1 MAHLNMHAGTEM
13 TRRNAVKGA
22 ALAGAAALV
31 PMAAAHAEEA
41 SQGYT
46 FADTVAWDNEYDV
59 VVLGMGMAG
68 MAAALSASKAGASVL
83 RCEKASEGHAGGNS
97 KICAQFF
104 IWGNNDAD
112 AMREYFT
119 AMAADRQIPDDV
131 LNVMAEGVANMAET
145 LAERYGFNQDEYVDF
160 TDFGFY
166 LSPEYPE
173 FAGSD
178 KLSFMTAHKGYG
190 DSFVY
195 QTLKRLVAQD
205 ANIDVWYESPA
216 TELFQDPMSKA
227 VVGVSVE
234 RAGGVRNVR
243 ALNGVCVC
251 TGGFENDREMAQH
264 YCDLVNYAVC
274 GGLYNTGDGVK
285 MCQKVGA
292 RLWHMTAYEGD
303 CQNALAGISFDT
315 EWGTRANMVRLGDN
329 YEMSSGAV
337 MLVGTWGKRFC
348 DESVKTRHGH
358 IPNGNGIWEHP
369 DFSQRTWLVWDETQ
383 NELIE
388 GAGLIPEVFAADV
401 LSFASI
407 EELAAAI
414 ETPADTLAQTI
425 ENFNKFAN
433 EGVDWE
439 FGRNPETMRAFDG
452 KGYYAVRVKQAILN
466 TQGGPERNGEAEVL
480 DLDGNPIP
488 HLYSAGELGGFTT
501 CMYQGGANTSECYIF
516 GHIAGANAA
525 QAKDPLP
532 AYTLAPAVESNPAHL
547 GEENDLV
554 LTEDEAGVDAN
565 GLLTG
570 SSNSGMGGKVSVTV
584 TLDADGKISKVE
596 VTRESETEGIGSK
609 AIEAMPAEFVGCS
622 TAEEID
628 ALDTVSGATVT
639 SNALKEA
646 VKAAMGL

>member
-1 MAHLNMHAGTEM
+1 MAHLSMHAGTEM

-22 ALAGAAALV
+22 ALASAAALV
-31 PMAAAHAEEA
+31 PMAAAHAEEG
-41 SQGYT
+41 SEGYT
-46 FADTVAWDNEYDV
+46 FADTIAWDSEYDV

-83 RCEKASEGHAGGNS
+83 LCEKASEGHAGGNS

-104 IWGNNDAD
+104 IWGHDDPD
-112 AMREYFT
+112 AMRAYFT
-119 AMAADRQIPDDV
+119 AMAADRQIPEDV
-131 LNVMAEGVANMAET
+131 LDVMAEGVASMAET

-173 FAGSD
+173 FEGSD
-178 KLSFMTAHKGYG
+178 KLSFMTAHQGIG
-190 DSFVY
+190 DSFIY

-216 TELFQDPMSKA
+216 ADLFQDPESKA
-227 VVGVSVE
+227 VIGVEVQ
-234 RAGGVRNVR
+234 RGGMARNVR

-251 TGGFENDREMAQH
+251 TGGFESDREMAQH
-264 YCDLVNYAVC
+264 YCDLVDYAVV
-274 GGLYNTGDGVK
+274 GGLLNTGDGIK
-285 MCQKVGA
+285 MCQKAGA
-292 RLWHMTAYEGD
+292 RLWHMNAYERD
-303 CQNALAGISFDT
+303 CQNALAAVAFNT
-315 EWGTRANMVRLGDN
+315 EWGQRANMVNLGDN

-337 MLVGTWGKRFC
+337 ILVGSQGARFC
-348 DESVKTRHGH
+348 NESEKTRHGH
-358 IPNGNGIWEHP
+358 MSDGNGIWENP
-369 DFSQRTWLVWDETQ
+369 RFPQRTWLIWDETQ
-383 NELIE
+383 NDLIQ
-388 GAGLIPEVFAADV
+388 GANLIPEAY
-401 LSFASI
+401 AS
-407 EELAAAI
+407 EVQHYTNLTELAEGI
-414 ETPADTLAQTI
+414 QADEATLSKTI
-425 ENFNKFAN
+425 DCFNQFADQG
-433 EGVDWE
+433 EDYSH
-439 FGRNPETMRAFDG
+439 GRNPETMRAFDG
-452 KGYYAVRVKQAILN
+452 KGYYAMRVKNAILN
-466 TQGGPERNGEAEVL
+466 TQGGPEHNGKAEVL
-480 DLDGNPIP
+480 DMEGNPIP
-488 HLYSAGELGGFTT
+488 HLYSAGEMGGFTT

-570 SSNSGMGGKVSVTV
+570 SSSSGMGGKVSVTV
-584 TLDADGKISKVE
+584 TLDTDGKISKVE

-609 AIEAMPAEFVGCS
+609 AIEAMPAEFVGCA